1 MVVRKLV
8 MWLNVFGFEVIFR
21 RSVVNNLRICWVCG
35 EESKVI
41 KVVRLDSL
49 ALLLGAGCLLFR
61 GICGRVDV
69 VVVTGKAG
77 KSRCSVMFT
86 VCLCLFC
93 CLCFFTLGHSVDEA
107 WCPPPQ
113 PTHLSG
119 RCRLGHSLVSWL

>member
-8 MWLNVFGFEVIFR
+8 IWLNVFGFELIFR

-61 GICGRVDV
+61 GICGRVGV
-69 VVVTGKAG
+69 VMVTGNAG

-86 VCLCLFC
+86 VCLCLYR
-93 CLCFFTLGHSVDEA
+93 GRD
-107 WCPPPQ
+107 
-113 PTHLSG
+113 LSSSPLYRVRRG
-119 RCRLGHSLVSWL
+119 RGNQSRGSPVSEPMA